1 MSALVERLITA
12 RDELKSL
19 MGYASA
25 DDYTTL
31 GMAREVM
38 ARASNDLAGLESRV
52 KELEGWWYAVP
63 EKHRFEIMAD
73 AAWKKH
79 EAAGPK

>member
-1 MSALVERLITA
+1 MSALVERIIAA

-19 MGYASA
+19 MGRASA

-38 ARASNDLAGLESRV
+38 AAAANHIVGLEQSVKIAEEKSQEERFRHRASFGMDE
-52 KELEGWWYAVP
+52 
-63 EKHRFEIMAD
+63 
-73 AAWKKH
+73 
-79 EAAGPK
+79 